1 MNNLMSFVV
10 NTGTPEGDQ
19 YEIARYQQY
28 YQAYG
33 VALAAQP
40 QPQGGFLLTT
50 YQSQPAGSS
59 QEAHAPQQYGN
70 AAQPEPAAPQQYG
83 LATQAGYGAPQQYG
97 APAAQGT
104 PQPFGVGTQAGYG
117 TPQHYSAAPQA
128 AHAGPQAPAAA
139 AAPAPAA
146 YASPAQP
153 TAPAPAG
160 YGNPPQQAPAYGAP
174 QQAPAYGA
182 PQQAPAY
189 GAPQQAPAYG
199 APPPQQHYGAPPQA
213 HPYGNGFGSESAAAA
228 AAPGSPW
235 GMPAPAPSRGGGL
248 GSRLGNFSLMQKL
261 KFAGSAVV
269 VLGLAGWSFFLFRQA
284 QSNIVLFENS
294 LDVPGVLSVAGKAY
308 GSIAPRQ
315 ALRLELDSGS
325 HEVSFTGNGT
335 KLDGGTLNVPKGNGT
350 IGYRAVYN
358 LGGKPGIAVV
368 TKYYGGSFEDRVVPV
383 AEGTRVVEVPN
394 AQTLDRI
401 DDGFPDSVTVPKHQT
416 FATLVRVCHVD
427 EAKGTVGCPGW

>member
-40 QPQGGFLLTT
+40 QPEGGFLLTT
-50 YQSQPAGSS
+50 YQSQPPSPQVA
-59 QEAHAPQQYGN
+59 QAPQQYGN
-70 AAQPEPAAPQQYG
+70 ASSPEPAAPQQYG
-83 LATQAGYGAPQQYG
+83 LATQGGYGAPQHYG

-104 PQPFGVGTQAGYG
+104 PQPFGVGTQAGFG
-117 TPQHYSAAPQA
+117 TPQQYSAAPQA
-128 AHAGPQAPAAA
+128 PPVAPQA
-139 AAPAPAA
+139 
-146 YASPAQP
+146 Q
-153 TAPAPAG
+153 
-160 YGNPPQQAPAYGAP
+160 AYGAP
-174 QQAPAYGA
+174 QQA
-182 PQQAPAY
+182 QA
-189 GAPQQAPAYG
+189 
-199 APPPQQHYGAPPQA
+199 YGAPPQA
-213 HPYGNGFGSESAAAA
+213 QAYGAPQAAQAYGAPPQAQAYGAPQAQPYAGSPQAHPYGSGVGSESAA
-228 AAPGSPW
+228 PGAEPAGPW
-235 GMPAPAPSRGGGL
+235 GMPAAAPARSGGL
-248 GSRLGNFSLMQKL
+248 GSRFSLVQKL

-269 VLGLAGWSFFLFRQA
+269 VLGLAGWSFFLMRQA

-315 ALRLELDSGS
+315 ALRLELDAGS

-335 KLDGGTLNVPKGNGT
+335 KLDGGTLNVPKGNST

-358 LGGKPGIAVV
+358 LGGKPGLAVV

-383 AEGTRVVEVPN
+383 AEGTRVVEVPG
-394 AQTLDRI
+394 AQSLDRI
-401 DDGFPDSVTVPKHQT
+401 DDGFPDSVTVPKHQS
-416 FATLVRVCHVD
+416 FASLVRVCHVD